1 MKTWHASF
9 SGDEQCHK
17 PLLMLLMFL
26 REMRYTT
33 RERDDLQ
40 TGNYS
45 GFYILFIVI
54 WMLSQPRG
62 QNMYSSGAEEK
73 KMFSIFQIFV
83 SFQFSLGRSC
93 EMWNMHDTPRE
104 HANTYVYESFWG
116 QFSVFNLS
124 KISQRFSIFSLPR
137 SSSLWILY
145 AFHFIRN
152 VGSIHRFAFHFLIL
166 LRIRGTI
173 NQQTESSTHAHFHS
187 IDFRLSTCSSRPP
200 LLSSLLCVAIF
211 RTIFESRKFIRRRLR
226 SKT

>member
-1 MKTWHASF
+1 MNIELIFSNSLSTWLVFNVAPVPPRATTSWWLKINIQCRRDRFFSCSVFLVSRWARSGRNDENLKMMNWIFFLASCKLILSIFFLISASSTIEWNFHKMHRRAIWYFLCLLEFMKTWHASF

-62 QNMYSSGAEEK
+62 QNMYSSGAEEE

-83 SFQFSLGRSC
+83 SF
-93 EMWNMHDTPRE
+93 
-104 HANTYVYESFWG
+104 
-116 QFSVFNLS
+116 
-124 KISQRFSIFSLPR
+124 
-137 SSSLWILY
+137 
-145 AFHFIRN
+145 
-152 VGSIHRFAFHFLIL
+152 
-166 LRIRGTI
+166 
-173 NQQTESSTHAHFHS
+173 
-187 IDFRLSTCSSRPP
+187 
-200 LLSSLLCVAIF
+200 
-211 RTIFESRKFIRRRLR
+211 
-226 SKT
+226 